1 MKGYPLTDYSHN
13 LIYVPK
19 WVDTSYYDLLY
30 FEHDNPNS
38 YYLCRKNT
46 MSNIYCDENIFHA
59 CFRFDSSNHYIY
71 ERLILCQDYVDTKLT
86 KSHMKYTTHDI
97 FYRNDISDILIVVA
111 ILSIV
116 LLFIPYKIISKIF
129 GKWLKI

>member
-38 YYLCRKNT
+38 YYLCHRNN
-46 MSNIYCDENIFHA
+46 MSNIYCDENI
-59 CFRFDSSNHYIY
+59 CYMCYRFDSSNHYIY
-71 ERLILCQDYVDTKLT
+71 ERLVLCQDYVDTNLT
-86 KSHMKYTTHDI
+86 KTHIKYTTHDI
-97 FYRNDISDILIVVA
+97 FYRSDIADILIVVA
-111 ILSIV
+111 ILSII

-129 GKWLKI
+129 GKWLKV